1 MAQVKEFY
9 LPDELYYDRKEHL
22 WARIEGDR
30 VRVGLDAFGSCS
42 AGTIA
47 YIKLMPVGREVKKGR
62 ALGSMEGGKYVGP
75 LKAPVGGRILE
86 VNQEVI
92 DNPRLVSQDHY
103 DHGWFVVLEPANLDE
118 DKADLAHG
126 EDVLPW
132 LTRDL
137 VEYEAKGLIKKEEE
151 RQCV

>member
-30 VRVGLDAFGSCS
+30 VWVGMDAFGSCS

-75 LKAPVGGRILE
+75 LKAPVGGRVLE

-103 DHGWFVVLEPANLDE
+103 DQGWFVVLEPTNLDE